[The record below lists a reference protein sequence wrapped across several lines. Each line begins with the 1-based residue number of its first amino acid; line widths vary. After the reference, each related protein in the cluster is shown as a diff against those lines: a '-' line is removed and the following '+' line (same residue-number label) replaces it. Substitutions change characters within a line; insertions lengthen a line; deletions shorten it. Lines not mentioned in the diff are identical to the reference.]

1 MVEQTGVVVFLICK
15 LTATL
20 LEKNDPLEAEKA
32 ATCHFQKV
40 LWDRTPPD
48 PPGTLTLAVCFS
60 STFACELHIHSS
72 FAAHHPPSPHAPFG
86 ETRSGGLRLALRRR
100 ESKHPECPRSAGGWG
115 GGGRQTVG
123 TEEGAEK
130 CWRAR
135 LNLRLLATRRG
146 FYCTYMTQP
155 PPPTRR
161 ADGWGSSPSQRLQ
174 MAFNSEKFICSRAT
188 ELTLCCL

>member
-1 MVEQTGVVVFLICK
+1 MPSVCRRLGRGV
-15 LTATL
+15 
-20 LEKNDPLEAEKA
+20 
-32 ATCHFQKV
+32 
-40 LWDRTPPD
+40 R
-48 PPGTLTLAVCFS
+48 GG
-60 STFACELHIHSS
+60 
-72 FAAHHPPSPHAPFG
+72 PS
-86 ETRSGGLRLALRRR
+86 RR
-100 ESKHPECPRSAGGWG
+100 
-115 GGGRQTVG
+115 TVG

-135 LNLRLLATRRG
+135 LNLRLLATRGG

-188 ELTLCCL
+188 ELTLCCLWVNKPSSSGDGEQARGIFCSVTADLERVSVLAASLRQFCLCTRKCFLVGFAPRWWWMSSVAVLDMGLGLETTF